1 MPRGRFRRTLRG
13 RLTDRFKLW
22 LHSQSWLCTAFGALC
37 GALDSACGIQRSR
50 HGSRPSLPEGNEHG
64 FKDFFSAVFYPYGE
78 KTRPGRSK
86 RSTPCDDERNH
97 IGQ

>member
-13 RLTDRFKLW
+13 RLTDRLKLW
-22 LHSQSWLCTAFGALC
+22 LAQPILFVHYFGAFC

-64 FKDFFSAVFYPYGE
+64 FKDFFRQFSTRMVKKLVPVAALSKNSLFSA
-78 KTRPGRSK
+78 R
-86 RSTPCDDERNH
+86 
-97 IGQ
+97 

>member
-13 RLTDRFKLW
+13 RLTDRLKLW
-22 LHSQSWLCTAFGALC
+22 LAQPILFVHCFGALC

-64 FKDFFSAVFYPYGE
+64 FKDFFGSFLPVWW
-78 KTRPGRSK
+78 KISSRSRVK
-86 RSTPCDDERNH
+86 ILPV
-97 IGQ
+97 